1 MCFSFYYFK
10 QPANLLEQVF
20 LPALTLLS
28 SFGSPTAAV
37 SSVAFLSAWLNISND
52 STELFVETL
61 TMTRYFQVIV
71 TVVGFNFVPILV
83 IFAFYGKLKLKLSR
97 LIPSLAFPFLIFGI
111 ITFGLFHLEGWLI
124 PKRLNSYLTLSLPT
138 SITSGVDVTIHNT
151 PETVRSHNQNET
163 LNETTLDRIKRTG
176 VLRVGYNV
184 FPIPFCYL
192 NNKGELVG
200 YDIAFAYELV
210 RSLNVKLVLI
220 PFTWNNLVEDLKAS
234 RFDIAMA
241 GIYVTNERIESVKVS
256 KSYFKSPLVMID
268 PSNQAGK
275 FLSREKIEEIQDLK
289 IAIFNDQVFLDLVN
303 ETFPEAE
310 TKLVSNLEEMVQ
322 FKDYD
327 AIIWTLTQG
336 SILASINT
344 DLSVVIPKDLGPP
357 FLFAYLMPPNSSEL
371 REYVNY
377 WLDLKEADGF
387 TKSMNDYW
395 ILGKPQEDGSPRWS
409 VIRNVLHWVD

>member
-1 MCFSFYYFK
+1 MFFRFFEAISTASIKIWNWVAVLAPIGVFALFADLAGKISITQLESLILYISLFIVGSVILTFWVLPAVISALTDFPIKHVLKEMKDGIIMGAVTTISATAIPYVIEAIRKLAAESNIDDEKRDEIIKTTVSITYPLVQLGNLFVYLFMCFSFYYFK

-20 LPALTLLS
+20 LPVLTLLS

-37 SSVAFLSAWLNISND
+37 NSVAFLSASLNISND
-52 STELFVETL
+52 ATELFVETL

-83 IFAFYGKLKLKLSR
+83 IFAFYGKLKIKPSR

-138 SITSGVDVTIHNT
+138 SVTSRVDVTILNT
-151 PETVRSHNQNET
+151 PETVKGHNQTEP

-192 NNKGELVG
+192 NNNGELVG
-200 YDIAFAYELV
+200 YDIAFAYELA

-241 GIYVTNERIESVKVS
+241 GIYVTNERIESV
-256 KSYFKSPLVMID
+256 
-268 PSNQAGK
+268 
-275 FLSREKIEEIQDLK
+275 
-289 IAIFNDQVFLDLVN
+289 
-303 ETFPEAE
+303 
-310 TKLVSNLEEMVQ
+310 
-322 FKDYD
+322 
-327 AIIWTLTQG
+327 
-336 SILASINT
+336 
-344 DLSVVIPKDLGPP
+344 
-357 FLFAYLMPPNSSEL
+357 
-371 REYVNY
+371 
-377 WLDLKEADGF
+377 
-387 TKSMNDYW
+387 
-395 ILGKPQEDGSPRWS
+395 
-409 VIRNVLHWVD
+409 